1 MERPGYLRPP
11 LSPWRLEVEPAT
23 RQARDCFLHV
33 LFVGDDAG
41 AETGAR
47 AERIEAGGRIG
58 ARIPLG
64 GRMATVM
71 FDQAGPCG
79 GTLTITQNGKT
90 VWEGKLPERL
100 P

>member
-1 MERPGYLRPP
+1 M
-11 LSPWRLEVEPAT
+11 EPAA